1 MSGKRRWLSFI
12 AGMLTGM
19 LLIIALAMG
28 VVYVGS
34 SQTWLLRINTNGISD
49 KVEGAAQLMA
59 VEMLPS
65 YIEDIKANIPEL
77 VTARVSNQFGDVKFQ
92 LGGEEFSLPE
102 EFVGHLEENY
112 RTSLISSINELLETL
127 PLEEMGADL
136 GMEVAG
142 IVENSLYAEFNS
154 RTVDIDVV
162 NDILSV
168 PVMIELVDQP
178 GATDFQLQLY
188 SVEAFAEH

>member
-102 EFVGHLEENY
+102 EFVGRLEENY